1 MNAKDMGSTGSW
13 TGYGHV
19 GWSRARGYTAQ
30 ASGLQSRCN
39 VPLNMTRRDPY
50 TKADVEGR
58 LKKGIWTPRKVAVKV
73 SRPVAPKQVRVLER
87 ATDALGRAQT
97 IQVRAKP
104 LSNADLMRRYPGLSL
119 ADIKARIG

>member
-1 MNAKDMGSTGSW
+1 MSTTGSW
-13 TGYGHV
+13 TGYGHL
-19 GWSRARGYTAQ
+19 GWAQARGYTAQ
-30 ASGLQSRCN
+30 AKDLQSRCN
-39 VPLNMTRRDPY
+39 VPLKMSRRDPF

-58 LKKGIWTPRKVAVKV
+58 LKKGLWVPRKVTPKV
-73 SRPVAPKQVRVLER
+73 ARPVTPKQVRVLER